1 MIKEKLHDDE
11 RFSYNSAGKIPAD
24 LPGVSAFVMRNYSIG
39 MHIQDCIEI
48 NIVTRGY
55 GVHYIGDGKVKAD
68 VGDVFI
74 IPKNIRHGYVGGKGF
89 DVTHLLISDRFIK
102 LNTEVLQRLP
112 AFFTLFN
119 AEPLMR
125 AQSSDEAL
133 HLKLSNEHFSKI
145 TDTLNDMFINEK
157 EMRLFYSERLEE
169 YKEKSISAQ
178 IKNIGL
184 ALFVI
189 TELCEAYREN
199 DDVKKTTKNKDV
211 NFMNAISLIH
221 EKHCEKITLEMLTK
235 TARLSRSAFIKR
247 FYEVCGMTPSEYIT
261 KQRIETAEN
270 MLLNTGYSVS
280 DIAFKTGFYDSAHF
294 SRAFSKIHG
303 VSPSEYRSKSA
314 DK

>member
-1 MIKEKLHDDE
+1 MIKDKLHDDE
-11 RFSYNSAGKIPAD
+11 RYSYNSAGKIPAD

-39 MHIQDCIEI
+39 MHVQDCIEI
-48 NIVTRGY
+48 NIVTRGC
-55 GVHYIGDGKVKAD
+55 GVHYIGDGRAKAD
-68 VGDVFI
+68 MGDVFI
-74 IPKNIRHGYVGGKGF
+74 IPKNVKHGYIGGKGF
-89 DVTHLLISDRFIK
+89 DVTHLLISERFIK
-102 LNTEVLQRLP
+102 LNMEVLQRLP
-112 AFFTLFN
+112 SFFTLFN

-125 AQSSDEAL
+125 AQASDGAL
-133 HLKLSNEHFSKI
+133 HLKLSNESFSKI
-145 TDTLNDMFINEK
+145 TDILNKMFVNEK
-157 EMRLFYSERLEE
+157 EMRLFYSEKLPE

-199 DDVKKTTKNKDV
+199 ESAEKATQNKDV

-221 EKHCEKITLEMLTK
+221 EKHTEKITLETLAK

-247 FYEVCGMTPSEYIT
+247 FKDVCGMTPSGYIT
-261 KQRIETAEN
+261 KQRIDTAGN

-303 VSPSEYRSKSA
+303 ISPSEYRNKNRI
-314 DK
+314 K